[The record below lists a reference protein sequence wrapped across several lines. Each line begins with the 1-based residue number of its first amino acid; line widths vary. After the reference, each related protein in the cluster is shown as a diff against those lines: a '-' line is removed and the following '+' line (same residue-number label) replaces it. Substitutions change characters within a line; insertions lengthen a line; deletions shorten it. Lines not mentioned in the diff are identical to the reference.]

1 METNILMESGTNELE
16 VLEFIVGDNHYGI
29 NVAKIREIVPYHE
42 VTPIPNTH
50 PSVEGIFMPRDIMIT
65 VIDLAKVINLP
76 KSEDV
81 TKDMFIVTNF
91 NKLNV
96 AFHIKQVN
104 GIHRVSWA
112 DIITPDPTISSADN
126 GIATGIVKIQGRLIV
141 ILDFERIVS
150 DISPETGLRVSD
162 INRLATRERNNI
174 PIIVAEDS
182 PLLGKLIADSL
193 SRAGYVNI
201 RMCVNGQEA
210 WDWLCNVKRKGGNI
224 DSEVRCVITDL
235 EMPLMD
241 GHRLTK
247 LIKEDEDLKHIPV
260 VIFSSLINE
269 QMKRKGELLGADVQL
284 SKPEIG
290 KLVDEIDRLLLA
302 GNN

>member
-1 METNILMESGTNELE
+1 MDTKILLENGTNELE
-16 VLEFIVGDNHYGI
+16 ILEFTLAGNSYGI
-29 NVAKIREIVPYHE
+29 NVAKIREIITYQN
-42 VTPIPNTH
+42 VTPVPNSH
-50 PSVEGIFMPRDIMIT
+50 PSIEGIFMPRDTMIT
-65 VIDLAKVINLP
+65 AIDLKNCLGRGE
-76 KSEDV
+76 SE
-81 TKDMFIVTNF
+81 KKGLFIVTNF